1 MLCNKTQVV
10 PHPLISRN
18 KKHRSA
24 LTPLPYSVHST
35 LQNPPPEDF
44 QPSDDFKTCED
55 TLSWPF
61 KPECFR
67 LGSDYSTPH
76 HSVDLRIKTCVP
88 PREAALQEHETYLEP
103 QDVLCND
110 EMWRTSD
117 DDDDMP
123 SSEDEVRLV
132 LAASKFAPAD
142 LVPCASLCNE
152 SVVTHS

>member
-1 MLCNKTQVV
+1 MLCNKFV
-10 PHPLISRN
+10 PHHLISRI
-18 KKHRSA
+18 KQHTSA
-24 LTPLPYSVHST
+24 LTSLPSSVHAT
-35 LQNPPPEDF
+35 CQNPPPEDF

-61 KPECFR
+61 KPECFP

-88 PREAALQEHETYLEP
+88 TYTALQENETYFEP

-110 EMWRTSD
+110 EMWKTSD
-117 DDDDMP
+117 DDDDML

-132 LAASKFAPAD
+132 LAASKFPRAD

>member
-1 MLCNKTQVV
+1 MLCNKFV
-10 PHPLISRN
+10 PHHLISRN
-18 KKHRSA
+18 KKHTSA
-24 LTPLPYSVHST
+24 LTPLPSSVHAT
-35 LQNPPPEDF
+35 FQNPPPEDF

-61 KPECFR
+61 KPECFP

-76 HSVDLRIKTCVP
+76 HSVDLRIKTCLP
-88 PREAALQEHETYLEP
+88 SYLLQENETYFEP

-117 DDDDMP
+117 DDNDML

-132 LAASKFAPAD
+132 LAASKYPLVD

>member
-1 MLCNKTQVV
+1 MLCNKFV
-10 PHPLISRN
+10 PHHLISRN
-18 KKHRSA
+18 KKHTSA
-24 LTPLPYSVHST
+24 LTPLPSSVHAT
-35 LQNPPPEDF
+35 FQNPPPEDF

-61 KPECFR
+61 KPECFP

-88 PREAALQEHETYLEP
+88 TYTALQENETYFEP

-117 DDDDMP
+117 DDDDML

-132 LAASKFAPAD
+132 LAASKFEVSPR
-142 LVPCASLCNE
+142 
-152 SVVTHS
+152 

>member
-1 MLCNKTQVV
+1 MLCNKFV
-10 PHPLISRN
+10 PHHLISRI
-18 KKHRSA
+18 KQHTSA
-24 LTPLPYSVHST
+24 LTPLPSSVHAT
-35 LQNPPPEDF
+35 CQNPPPEDF

-61 KPECFR
+61 KPECFP

-88 PREAALQEHETYLEP
+88 TYTALQENETYFEP

-110 EMWRTSD
+110 EMWKTSD
-117 DDDDMP
+117 DDDDML

-132 LAASKFAPAD
+132 LAASKFPPAD